1 MLNKPKEPTPPI
13 TDVVDARKS
22 LLCVD
27 RCLRLMEGL
36 TPESQRYVVQML
48 ERNRPVCDDEAETT

>member
-1 MLNKPKEPTPPI
+1 MTKPKEPTPPI
-13 TDVVDARKS
+13 TDTTDARKS
-22 LLCVD
+22 LLTVE

-48 ERNRPVCDDEAETT
+48 ERNRPVCDDEADAS